1 MAVDIRQLLITTVE
15 MNASDLHIVTG
26 EPPIV
31 RVRGEIRR
39 LNQPILSRSEARQV
53 ADSILTDRLRAQF
66 AEELSVD
73 FSFALEGKAR
83 FRVNIFMQSK
93 GVSIALRRIPA
104 KVLTLRELDAPPIL
118 ETIAGYQRGL
128 VLVTGPTGSG
138 KSTTLA
144 AIIDHINRTRKEH
157 ILTIE
162 DPIEYVHTPRN
173 CIINQREIGVHARS
187 FTEALR
193 GALREDPDVILVG
206 EMRDLETI
214 SLAITAAETGH
225 LVLGTLH
232 TNSAPESIDRIVDA
246 YPADEQK
253 QIRAMLSHSIKAV
266 VAQTLV
272 PTVQGGRMAIQEIM
286 IVNNA
291 IQNLIRESKTSQI
304 YTAMD
309 TGRGIGMQSMS
320 EAIQRAQNRNLISAQ
335 VAEETRNKVGIKAT
349 PQTGMGQRPQ
359 NRGIKYR

>member
-1 MAVDIRQLLITTVE
+1 MSVDIRKLLLTTVE

-26 EPPIV
+26 EPPVV

-39 LNQPILSRSEARQV
+39 LNMPVLSRSEARLL

-73 FSFALEGKAR
+73 FSFSLQGKAR

-93 GVSIALRRIPA
+93 GVSIALRRIPPN
-104 KVLTLRELDAPPIL
+104 VLTLKDLNSPPVL
-118 ETIAGYQRGL
+118 ETIAGYRRGL
-128 VLVTGPTGSG
+128 ILVTGPTGSG

-162 DPIEYVHTPRN
+162 DPIEYIHTPRT
-173 CIINQREIGVHARS
+173 CIINQREIGVHALS
-187 FTEALR
+187 FATALR
-193 GALREDPDVILVG
+193 AALREDPDVILVG

-253 QIRAMLSHSIKAV
+253 QIRTMLSHSLKSVI
-266 VAQTLV
+266 AQTLV
-272 PTVQGGRMAIQEIM
+272 PTVQGGRMALQEIM

-304 YTAMD
+304 YSIMD

-320 EAIQRAQNRNLISAQ
+320 EAIQRAQNRNLISPE
-335 VAEETRNKVGIKAT
+335 VAEETRKKVGINIT
-349 PQTGMGQRPQ
+349 PQSGKGLRSP
-359 NRGIKYR
+359 NRGTTYR

>member
-1 MAVDIRQLLITTVE
+1 MSVDIRQLLLTAVE
-15 MNASDLHIVTG
+15 MNASDVHIVAG
-26 EPPIV
+26 EPPV
-31 RVRGEIRR
+31 LRVQGEIRR
-39 LNQPILSRSEARQV
+39 LNQSPLLRHETRQL
-53 ADSILTDRLRAQF
+53 ADAILTDRLRAKF

-73 FSFALEGKAR
+73 FSFALENKAR
-83 FRVNIFMQSK
+83 FRVNIFQQAN

-104 KVLTLRELDAPPIL
+104 KVLSLRELSAPPVL
-118 ETIAGYQRGL
+118 EDIANMRRGL

-144 AIIDHINRTRKEH
+144 GIINHINRTRKEH

-162 DPIEYVHTPRN
+162 DPIEYVHDAHQ

-187 FTEALR
+187 FSEALR
-193 GALREDPDVILVG
+193 AALREDPDVILVG

-253 QIRAMLSHSIKAV
+253 QIRTMLSNSLKAV
-266 VAQTLV
+266 VAQTLI
-272 PTVQGGRMAIQEIM
+272 PTIQGGRMAVQEIM
-286 IVNNA
+286 IVNTA
-291 IQNLIRESKTSQI
+291 IRALVRESKTHQI
-304 YTAMD
+304 YSVMD
-309 TGRGIGMQSMS
+309 TNRGIGMQSMDQ
-320 EAIQRAQNRNLISAQ
+320 AITKALNMRMISPE
-335 VAEETRNKVGIKAT
+335 VAEDTRQKVGIQSSQST
-349 PQTGMGQRPQ
+349 NTMNRPIG
-359 NRGIKYR
+359 R